1 MLELYQEAKRAM
13 LTAARQEA
21 GWRWVVLAVVVAAIG
36 LFQHLIGFR
45 LVGAHADFWRAPHND
60 MATMLAGQEAVF
72 RHGWRFPL
80 VATDR
85 LLSPTL
91 LSTVYTDSI
100 PWMTVALKAT
110 GLWHALNG
118 LGLFFLISYA
128 LQPVAM
134 YPTHFGRIEGLARLA
149 ADLHVQIDAMV
160 ALALEVAAAPDRHA
174 RLVDGLAELYAARA
188 RAHGW
193 TQGRAAL
200 EQLLQMDIELNAQ
213 GLEVWLG
220 QRTAR

>member
-1 MLELYQEAKRAM
+1 MAASDATELGGLKVSPPTSVAI
-13 LTAARQEA
+13 AR
-21 GWRWVVLAVVVAAIG
+21 
-36 LFQHLIGFR
+36 H
-45 LVGAHADFWRAPHND
+45 
-60 MATMLAGQEAVF
+60 
-72 RHGWRFPL
+72 
-80 VATDR
+80 
-85 LLSPTL
+85 
-91 LSTVYTDSI
+91 
-100 PWMTVALKAT
+100 
-110 GLWHALNG
+110 
-118 LGLFFLISYA
+118 
-128 LQPVAM
+128 
-134 YPTHFGRIEGLARLA
+134 PTHFGRIEGLARLA